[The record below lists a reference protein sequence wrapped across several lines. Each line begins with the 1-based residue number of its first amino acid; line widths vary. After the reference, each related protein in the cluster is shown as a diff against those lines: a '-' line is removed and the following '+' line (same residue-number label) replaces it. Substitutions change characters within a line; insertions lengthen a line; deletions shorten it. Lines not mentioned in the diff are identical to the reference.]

1 MIYKTKGTCSK
12 EIQFEITDN
21 KIHDV
26 KFVGG
31 CQGNLKALS
40 KLVDGLEVSEVITKL
55 KGITC
60 GNKPTSCADQL
71 CKALEE
77 VVAHD

>member
-26 KFVGG
+26 QFVGG

-77 VVAHD
+77 VAHD

>member
-26 KFVGG
+26 QFVGG

-77 VVAHD
+77 VVAND